1 MADIQSRILSEYG
14 IDIAQEDI
22 LKIYKIGRADLSQE
36 ELEQK
41 ISDTRKRLNGSVNGA
56 NEKLADSEK
65 TVNEKSQDQNMRKS
79 FEIISCGRN
88 YFSIIKIR
96 PEEIQKMSHPPEME
110 TRHSQRNFSS

>member
-22 LKIYKIGRADLSQE
+22 LKIYKINSADLSPE

-56 NEKLADSEK
+56 NEKLAERARGRLEK
-65 TVNEKSQDQNMRKS
+65 APK
-79 FEIISCGRN
+79 
-88 YFSIIKIR
+88 Y
-96 PEEIQKMSHPPEME
+96 EEILRDNKLRKELFQYYKDPSGGDPKNE
-110 TRHSQRNFSS
+110 SSSGNGNTTFAKEFFQ

>member
-22 LKIYKIGRADLSQE
+22 LKIYKINSADLSPE

-56 NEKLADSEK
+56 NEKLAERARGRLEK
-65 TVNEKSQDQNMRKS
+65 APK
-79 FEIISCGRN
+79 
-88 YFSIIKIR
+88 Y
-96 PEEIQKMSHPPEME
+96 EEILRDNNLRKWKHGIRKGIFPVSGNNEESQQKGY
-110 TRHSQRNFSS
+110 